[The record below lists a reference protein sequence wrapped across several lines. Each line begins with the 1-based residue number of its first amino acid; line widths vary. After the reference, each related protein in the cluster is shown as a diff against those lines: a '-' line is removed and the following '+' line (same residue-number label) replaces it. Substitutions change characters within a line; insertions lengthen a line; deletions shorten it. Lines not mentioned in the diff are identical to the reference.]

1 MRRIP
6 GIVVC
11 VVSVLAAC
19 GSSTSTTDVAV
30 TSSSLA
36 QSTVTIQASS
46 TSVPSVAPSS
56 TEATAPTEVAV
67 STVTPTTTGAGSSLV
82 LRGDGLGDFDFGTP
96 TAVVMETLVEVLG
109 TPSPGE
115 EYPYGGH
122 PLRHVYW
129 DDVGLSVIF
138 SDYEFYRDDG
148 VEHLAGWG
156 HGPKPTGEPKAG
168 GAIWRLRT
176 AEGIGIGSTLTDI
189 QATYGDLL
197 VLEDAPCDGPPTLAY
212 LITADPDDVR
222 FRLFFY
228 FDRETSDPAAQ
239 IAALAAGAGPGC

>member
-1 MRRIP
+1 MRRML

-11 VVSVLAAC
+11 FVCVLAAC
-19 GSSTSTTDVAV
+19 GSSTSTTNVVA

-36 QSTVTIQASS
+36 RSSVSTEASS
-46 TSVPSVAPSS
+46 TSVPVVASSS
-56 TEATAPTEVAV
+56 TEVTEPIEVTTTTA
-67 STVTPTTTGAGSSLV
+67 TPTTVYADSSLV
-82 LRGDGLGDFDFGTP
+82 LRGDGLGDFGFGTP

-109 TPSPGE
+109 PPSPGE
-115 EYPYGGH
+115 EYPFGGH

-138 SDYEFYRDDG
+138 SDYEFYREDG

-156 HGPKPTGEPKAG
+156 HGPKPTGGPRAEGAG
-168 GAIWRLRT
+168 WTLRT
-176 AEGIGIGSTLTDI
+176 VEGIGIGSTLTEV
-189 QATYGDLL
+189 QATYGDRL

-212 LITADPDDVR
+212 VITAQADDVR

-239 IAALAAGAGPGC
+239 VAALAAGAGPGC